1 MVFLQNVTVSL
12 AHKEA
17 HAHHGASGHYFR
29 NGIKCWQSLCLCLH
43 RATTLTCGCTQAVT
57 QALGQDWLGA
67 PEGAA
72 GSSWAV
78 SEAASPGRSN
88 PASSLLP
95 NFMRLK
101 NTQKHICVV
110 ISKVQPQ
117 KPELRQAGCDTPP
130 AQPTCRDSIL
140 SMQIMTSES
149 KFLDNNPNT
158 LTQTSLTL
166 IRLCHYYPVSPP
178 KVILHIKFSLT

>member
-1 MVFLQNVTVSL
+1 MPVPP
-12 AHKEA
+12 
-17 HAHHGASGHYFR
+17 
-29 NGIKCWQSLCLCLH
+29 QSH
-43 RATTLTCGCTQAVT
+43 NTRSCGCTQAVT

-101 NTQKHICVV
+101 NTQKAPLCGYFQ
-110 ISKVQPQ
+110 SSTS
-117 KPELRQAGCDTPP
+117 ETRTEAGWLWHPST
-130 AQPTCRDSIL
+130 QPTCRDSIL

-149 KFLDNNPNT
+149 RFLGNHPNT

-166 IRLCHYYPVSPP
+166 IRLCKLLSALPKLSCTSSLASPEISLLPV
-178 KVILHIKFSLT
+178 HSLPLGKWELLDPC